1 MSHTVRIDLSYNG
14 TQFHGF
20 QIQTSLRSVQGV
32 LKHHC
37 STLLDREAKPTGAGR
52 TDTGVHALGQVC
64 SLDQLSKDEV
74 ERVKMVLPGKMP
86 ADIKIHSITE
96 VAPEFNA
103 RFSAIWRKY
112 EYRISFKNDIF
123 RHQYQWNVRHK
134 PDTDRIDQEI
144 KSIIGVH
151 DFTSFCKGSS
161 LKEDNRCDVQECYFD
176 WTEFGGIMHIKSNRF
191 LHHMVRNLVGALYEI
206 GIERSLLSIAE
217 ILESKDR
224 SLAGT
229 MASASGLYMAD
240 VGYPE
245 ELLKPATEE

>member
-20 QIQTSLRSVQGV
+20 QIQTTLRSVQGV

-52 TDTGVHALGQVC
+52 TDTGVHALNQVC
-64 SLDQLSKDEV
+64 SLPGLSKEEV
-74 ERVKMVLPGKMP
+74 GRVKMVLPGKMP
-86 ADIKIHSITE
+86 ADIKIHNIVE
-96 VAPEFNA
+96 VAPDFNA
-103 RFSAIWRKY
+103 RFSATWRSY
-112 EYRISFKNDIF
+112 EYKISFLNDIF
-123 RHQYQWNVRHK
+123 RHQYQWNVRTK
-134 PDTDRIDQEI
+134 PNLDLIDREV
-144 KSIIGVH
+144 KSILGVH

-161 LKEDNRCDVQECYFD
+161 LKEDNRCDVKECYFD
-176 WTEFGGIMHIKSNRF
+176 WNENGGIMHIKSNRF

-206 GIERSLLSIAE
+206 GIGRSELSIKQ
-217 ILESKDR
+217 ILEAKDR
-224 SLAGT
+224 SIAGT
-229 MASASGLYMAD
+229 MASASGLYLAD